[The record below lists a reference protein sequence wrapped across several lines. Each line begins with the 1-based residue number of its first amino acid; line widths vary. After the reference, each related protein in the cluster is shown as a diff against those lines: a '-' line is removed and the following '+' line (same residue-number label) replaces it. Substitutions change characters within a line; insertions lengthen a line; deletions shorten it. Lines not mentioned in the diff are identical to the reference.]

1 MTSFWKDNRMLTV
14 QKDLQ
19 KFGALK
25 DKLPY
30 EIYVHLI
37 VVICDLKITHF
48 QDQNK
53 KANDEKESFSESEG
67 KKTWKMAKHRFGDEN
82 VFLITS
88 VMKFLEMEVKA
99 NRKKAS
105 FSCSLKCNPK

>member
-1 MTSFWKDNRMLTV
+1 MKMTSFWKDNRMLTV

-48 QDQNK
+48 IK
-53 KANDEKESFSESEG
+53 KKSQ
-67 KKTWKMAKHRFGDEN
+67 
-82 VFLITS
+82 
-88 VMKFLEMEVKA
+88 
-99 NRKKAS
+99 
-105 FSCSLKCNPK
+105 